1 MGRVRENHDL
11 VWGGQVDSISGF
23 DARVGDYSSTMS
35 QSGTYDLI
43 FPQGSWLFGSG
54 SPVEIR
60 LFGSGSPAEIR
71 LFGSGSPAEIRLFG
85 SGSPVE
91 IRLFGRKKR
100 KGAKSQRR
108 KEDRKPPASPSGP
121 LARRGFGLRTRDSP
135 RRDRPRTGKKA
146 RKCLGIQQGN
156 PLDGGRTKLRTRRRR
171 FFLRTD
177 G

>member
-1 MGRVRENHDL
+1 
-11 VWGGQVDSISGF
+11 
-23 DARVGDYSSTMS
+23 MS
-35 QSGTYDLI
+35 QSGTYELI
-43 FPQGSWLFGSG
+43 FPQGSW
-54 SPVEIR
+54 
-60 LFGSGSPAEIR
+60 

-135 RRDRPRTGKKA
+135 RRDRPGRDSPRTGKKA
-146 RKCLGIQQGN
+146 KKLGN
-156 PLDGGRTKLRTRRRR
+156 PKEESVGRRANEAPDQKKTVFSANRWLGERV
-171 FFLRTD
+171 
-177 G
+177 

>member
-1 MGRVRENHDL
+1 
-11 VWGGQVDSISGF
+11 
-23 DARVGDYSSTMS
+23 MS

-146 RKCLGIQQGN
+146 KKAWESNTGIRWAAGERSSGPEENGFFCEPMDRRKSLVEERVGLARALGFG
-156 PLDGGRTKLRTRRRR
+156 
-171 FFLRTD
+171 
-177 G
+177 

>member
-1 MGRVRENHDL
+1 MPDWRLFYHDEQTRHLRSAIPAEILASVVDLPQRSGSL
-11 VWGGQVDSISGF
+11 VVD
-23 DARVGDYSSTMS
+23 
-35 QSGTYDLI
+35 L
-43 FPQGSWLFGSG
+43 PQRSWLFGSG

-60 LFGSGSPAEIR
+60 F
-71 LFGSGSPAEIRLFG
+71 FG

-100 KGAKSQRR
+100 KDAKSQRR

-121 LARRGFGLRTRDSP
+121 MARRGFGLRTRDSP
-135 RRDRPRTGKKA
+135 RRDRPGRDSPRTGKKA
-146 RKCLGIQQGN
+146 RKCLGIQKRN
-156 PLDGGRTKLRTRRRR
+156 PLDGGRTKLRTRRKR